1 MFRWLFLNESALA
14 PAEHAAWKISTLRIL
29 LVSGFI
35 LEAWVALHSSFR
47 AVERGAYEI
56 LLTVISLYALKSVA
70 IWGSRKYPRFSAA
83 LLLLNIYGI
92 ASAISIFTR
101 DPELASWAICLYIS
115 RRFWRGYFH
124 SRLALILMLLNT
136 IPYVSVISGYSH
148 SLEGHHPIPDAEI
161 YIHTLFYF
169 FFNICLPLAVFR
181 ILYALD
187 ATLVQYQDTSGALQV
202 SHAQYQEVFENAGT
216 ALLLTDAYGQILQAN
231 QQANHLLGRNP
242 QTDSEL
248 ALFGWLSLDEF

>member
-101 DPELASWAICLYIS
+101 DPELAKLGYLFVYITPI
-115 RRFWRGYFH
+115 
-124 SRLALILMLLNT
+124 LA
-136 IPYVSVISGYSH
+136 
-148 SLEGHHPIPDAEI
+148 
-161 YIHTLFYF
+161 
-169 FFNICLPLAVFR
+169 R
-181 ILYALD
+181 IFS
-187 ATLVQYQDTSGALQV
+187 QPSC
-202 SHAQYQEVFENAGT
+202 
-216 ALLLTDAYGQILQAN
+216 
-231 QQANHLLGRNP
+231 
-242 QTDSEL
+242 TDSDAAEYNTVRQCHQRVL
-248 ALFGWLSLDEF
+248 TFAGGASPDTGC